1 MPFVIGVAGGT
12 GSGKTTVA
20 EKVSETLAGEET
32 ALIIEQDS
40 YYKDLSHLPLSE
52 RVRHNFDHPDAI
64 DFDLLTLQINELL
77 AGQAIAK
84 PMYDFV
90 NHCRLPETV
99 AVGPAEVILVEGIL
113 VFHHEPLLNLMDLKI
128 FVDTDAD
135 IRIIRRIKRDI
146 EERGRSFESVRSQYF
161 ETVRPMHI
169 KYVEPSKHW
178 ADIVIPE
185 GGKNAVAI
193 DTIVARIRQWLR
205 DARS

>member
-20 EKVSETLAGEET
+20 EKVTEALADDGS
-32 ALIIEQDS
+32 AVIIEQDS
-40 YYKDLSHLPLSE
+40 YYKDLSHLALDE
-52 RVRHNFDHPDAI
+52 RSKRNFDHPDAL

-77 AGQAIAK
+77 AGRVIAK
-84 PMYDFV
+84 PVYDFV
-90 NHCRLPETV
+90 NHCRRTDTV
-99 AVGPAEVILVEGIL
+99 TVGPADVILVEGIL
-113 VFHHEPLLNLMDLKI
+113 VFHHAPLRDLMDLRI

-146 EERGRSFESVRSQYF
+146 EERGRTFDSTRIQYF
-161 ETVRPMHI
+161 QTVRPMHI
-169 KYVEPSKHW
+169 RYVEPSKLW

-193 DTIVARIRQWLR
+193 ETIVARVRQWLR
-205 DARS
+205 ESRS